1 MTNDRNDWWRVEG
14 GGLMVEG
21 GGGMEIMGERF
32 VNRNE
37 KLLPLQHRNESV
49 D

>member
-1 MTNDRNDWWRVEG
+1 MTNDYNDWFLVEG

-21 GGGMEIMGERF
+21 GGGMEKMGERF

-37 KLLPLQHRNESV
+37 KLLPLQRRNESV

>member
-1 MTNDRNDWWRVEG
+1 MVEG
-14 GGLMVEG
+14 GGLMVE
-21 GGGMEIMGERF
+21 GGMEIMGERF

-37 KLLPLQHRNESV
+37 KLLPLQRRNESV